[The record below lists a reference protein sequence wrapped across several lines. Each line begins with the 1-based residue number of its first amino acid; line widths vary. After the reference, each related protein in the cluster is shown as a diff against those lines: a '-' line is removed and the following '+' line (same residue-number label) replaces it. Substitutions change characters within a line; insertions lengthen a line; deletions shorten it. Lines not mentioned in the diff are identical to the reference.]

1 MFYFLA
7 NITSLWNQAWPAG
20 VIILGLGL
28 VFAVVLLIAS
38 EKLKV
43 KMDPKIEQVHKALPN
58 IDCGACGFAGCASY
72 AKAVVENPAE
82 LIGRCSPGG
91 SATAEKIGA
100 ILNLQISAEG
110 PPKRPIVHCRA
121 HTSDKTY
128 YATYQGI
135 ETCTAANA
143 LANVQACKFGCLGY
157 GDCVAACR
165 FDALHMVDG
174 LATVDYEKCTGCG
187 ACSRACPRNLIQ
199 MVPFKHENMLTVACS
214 SKETGKTVRLM
225 CEVGCIACG
234 ICAKQSDVFTISDN
248 LAMVD
253 YEKYEPDDK
262 TLAAYNKCPTCVIV
276 YRGKDAPDP
285 RKPAKKKTAAAT

>member
-1 MFYFLA
+1 MFLA
-7 NITSLWNQAWPAG
+7 DIISLWNHSWPAG

-28 VFAVVLLIAS
+28 VFAIILLIAG

-91 SATAEKIGA
+91 AATATKIGE

-110 PPKRPIVHCRA
+110 PPQRPIVHCRA

-143 LANVQACKFGCLGY
+143 FAVVQACKFGCLGY
-157 GDCVAACR
+157 GDCVAACK
-165 FDALHMVDG
+165 FDALHIVDG
-174 LATVDYEKCTGCG
+174 LATVDYKKCTGCG
-187 ACSRACPRNLIQ
+187 ACSQACPRNLIQ

-214 SKETGKTVRLM
+214 SKETGKAVRSM
-225 CEVGCIACG
+225 CTVGCIACG
-234 ICAKQSDVFTISDN
+234 LCAKQSDIFTVTEN
-248 LAMVD
+248 LAKAD
-253 YEKYEPDDK
+253 YEKYEPDEK
-262 TLAAYNKCPTCVIV
+262 TEAAYNKCPTCVIV
-276 YRGKDAPDP
+276 YRGKSAPAP
-285 RKPAKKKTAAAT
+285 REPIKKKEAAT